1 MSQRRSARAARVW
14 VQYDLIPFDPL
25 PGLPAQGVG
34 GRHAPPLPS
43 RRGGGYLDECK
54 RSELSPKA
62 SKKFAGIPVSG
73 AGTPEQIR
81 EAQLLSELDAMGL
94 SSVML
99 QVAAQIGFD
108 NFMAMWQI
116 LDGAPEALTDS
127 ESAIH
132 LRLPRLQAYR
142 RYQRNRFVEALAAA
156 GWTQPE
162 IRKKVKAELGEDL
175 SQRHTRRLMSS
186 RRVRA

>member
-1 MSQRRSARAARVW
+1 
-14 VQYDLIPFDPL
+14 
-25 PGLPAQGVG
+25 
-34 GRHAPPLPS
+34 
-43 RRGGGYLDECK
+43 
-54 RSELSPKA
+54 
-62 SKKFAGIPVSG
+62 
-73 AGTPEQIR
+73 
-81 EAQLLSELDAMGL
+81 MGL

-108 NFMAMWQI
+108 AFMAMWQI
-116 LDGAPEALTDS
+116 LDLAPDALTDS

-132 LRLPRLQAYR
+132 VRLPRLQAYR

-162 IRKKVKAELGEDL
+162 IREKVKAELGEEL
-175 SQRHTRRLMSS
+175 SQRHTRRLMAS